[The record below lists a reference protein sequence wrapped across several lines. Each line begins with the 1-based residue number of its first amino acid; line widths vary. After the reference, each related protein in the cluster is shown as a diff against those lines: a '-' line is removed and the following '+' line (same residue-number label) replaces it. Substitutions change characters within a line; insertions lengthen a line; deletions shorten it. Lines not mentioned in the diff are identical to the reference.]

1 MTAACILI
9 PCYRGG
15 ILDFTYLGDASLYHI
30 FSCHA
35 RCRRLDKNL
44 KIVSNIPIWV
54 FFFFVHCYYINWQR
68 HAFSIKYVTHLDNIS
83 HRVSKNNVVIS

>member
-1 MTAACILI
+1 MTAACRLI

-15 ILDFTYLGDASLYHI
+15 IVDFTYLGDASLYHI

-54 FFFFVHCYYINWQR
+54 SFLFIFI
-68 HAFSIKYVTHLDNIS
+68 T
-83 HRVSKNNVVIS
+83 

>member
-1 MTAACILI
+1 MTAACRLI

-15 ILDFTYLGDASLYHI
+15 IVDFTYLGDASLYHI

-44 KIVSNIPIWV
+44 KIVSNIFIFG
-54 FFFFVHCYYINWQR
+54 FFSFLFIFITKIGSAIH
-68 HAFSIKYVTHLDNIS
+68 FP
-83 HRVSKNNVVIS
+83 

>member
-1 MTAACILI
+1 MTDSCILI

-15 ILDFTYLGDASLYHI
+15 IVDFTYLVDASLYHI

-44 KIVSNIPIWV
+44 KIVSNIPIW
-54 FFFFVHCYYINWQR
+54 FFFLFCLFLLHKLAAPCIFHKIRYTFGQY
-68 HAFSIKYVTHLDNIS
+68 
-83 HRVSKNNVVIS
+83 

>member
-1 MTAACILI
+1 MTDSCILI

-15 ILDFTYLGDASLYHI
+15 IVDFTYLEDASLYHI

-54 FFFFVHCYYINWQR
+54 SFFFVYFYYNKLAAPCIFHKIRYTFGQ
-68 HAFSIKYVTHLDNIS
+68 Y
-83 HRVSKNNVVIS
+83 

>member
-1 MTAACILI
+1 MTDSCILI
-9 PCYRGG
+9 PCYRGS
-15 ILDFTYLGDASLYHI
+15 IVDFTYLGDASLYHI

-54 FFFFVHCYYINWQR
+54 FFLFFLHKLSAPCIFHKIRYTFGQY
-68 HAFSIKYVTHLDNIS
+68 
-83 HRVSKNNVVIS
+83 